1 MAYLITTDSERE
13 IDLAPSTTAEE
24 VVQNVATII
33 STIKYQIPLDRGFGI
48 DGEVVDLPILEAQA
62 KMTNEIF
69 QAIKRYEPRAVIEGI
84 TFTGEL
90 EGKLIPTVEVSIN
103 GTE

>member
-1 MAYLITTDSERE
+1 MSYLITTDSERE
-13 IDLAPSTTAEE
+13 IDLAPSTTAAE
-24 VVQNVATII
+24 VMQNVATII
-33 STIKYQIPLDRGFGI
+33 STIKYQIPLDRAFGI
-48 DGEVVDLPILEAQA
+48 DGAVVDLPIIEARA
-62 KMTNEIF
+62 RMTNEIF
-69 QAIKRYEPRAVIEGI
+69 QAVKRYEPRAVIESI